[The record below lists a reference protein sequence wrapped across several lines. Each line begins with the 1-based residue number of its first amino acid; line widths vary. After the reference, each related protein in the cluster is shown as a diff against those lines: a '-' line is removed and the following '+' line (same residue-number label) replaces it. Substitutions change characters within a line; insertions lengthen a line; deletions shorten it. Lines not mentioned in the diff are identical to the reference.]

1 MNYSM
6 QKYFFPRAAI
16 FYLAATALFIY
27 PACDLEEIA
36 PGSPPPTFEQHFV
49 AAANTNVT
57 VASVVEAVDSGFIVS
72 GYLTYTNFNG
82 TSLFVCK
89 TTPSGSVQQT
99 VVNFGLTGS
108 STGGKL
114 IRTTDNH
121 YLLVGTGNLP
131 GDNGGDGNMV
141 AIKLKP
147 DLTSAW
153 KVSLGTAAIER
164 GTAVVETADGHCII
178 AGSQES
184 GTEEDPYFFKVR
196 ADNGAKV
203 DEGSSVFS
211 GVGRYRPVSIVKN
224 GSAYGL
230 ICYNFSVSIL
240 SPYFIKINDNL
251 DAAVQKSLGNV
262 GNGNGEITAGNA
274 DGFVLADGFSA
285 QTGAHAYLLSLN
297 GNGDE
302 LGEFNLF
309 GSAEYSGLYTMTKTD
324 GGKYVPAGWA
334 QFPSAANGVA
344 VAALVSS
351 AFNTEKSYQ
360 YPTNTDFSDFTAV
373 AALKSGGYVLAG
385 RFGLKEILLVRLNA
399 NFTL

>member
-1 MNYSM
+1 MRTYA
-6 QKYFFPRAAI
+6 YPGVAGFL
-16 FYLAATALFIY
+16 LAASAVFLY
-27 PACDLEEIA
+27 PACDLEEIE

-49 AAANTNVT
+49 AAANTNVN
-57 VASVVEAVDSGFIVS
+57 VASVAEAVDSGFIVS

-89 TTPSGSVQQT
+89 MTPSGSLQQT
-99 VVNFGLTGS
+99 VVNFGMTGS
-108 STGGKL
+108 SEGGKL
-114 IRTTDNH
+114 IRTSDNH

-131 GDNGGDGNMV
+131 GDNGGDANMV

-147 DLTSAW
+147 DLTVAW
-153 KVSLGTAAIER
+153 KVSLGSAAAER
-164 GTAVVETADGHCII
+164 GTAVVETGDGHYII
-178 AGSQES
+178 AGSREDN
-184 GTEEDPYFFKVR
+184 TEEDPYFFKVK

-203 DEGSSVFS
+203 DEGTSVFS

-230 ICYNFSVSIL
+230 ICYNYSISIL
-240 SPYFIKINDNL
+240 SPHFIKINDNL
-251 DAAVQKSLGNV
+251 DASIQKSLGNV

-309 GSAEYSGLYTMTKTD
+309 GSAEYSGLFTMSKTA
-324 GGKYVPAGWA
+324 GGKYLPAGWA
-334 QFPSAANGVA
+334 KFPADANNVA

-351 AFNTEKSYQ
+351 SFNTEKTYQ
-360 YPTNTDFSDFTAV
+360 YPTTTDFSDFTAV

>member
-1 MNYSM
+1 MNNSIRAY
-6 QKYFFPRAAI
+6 KFRGAAGFLLATAAI
-16 FYLAATALFIY
+16 LLY
-27 PACDLEEIA
+27 PACDLEEIE
-36 PGSPPPTFEQHFV
+36 PGAPPPTFEQHFV

-89 TTPSGSVQQT
+89 TTPSGAVQQT

-114 IRTTDNH
+114 IRTNDNH

-147 DLTSAW
+147 DLTAAW
-153 KVSLGTAAIER
+153 KVSLGAAALENGTAA
-164 GTAVVETADGHCII
+164 AETSDGHYII

-184 GTEEDPYFFKVR
+184 GTEEDPYFFKIR

-211 GVGRYRPVSIVKN
+211 GVGRYRPVSMVKN
-224 GSAYGL
+224 GSSYGL

-285 QTGAHAYLLSLN
+285 QTGAHAYLLNLS

-302 LGEFNLF
+302 TGEFNLF
-309 GSAEYSGLYTMTKTD
+309 GSAEYSGLYTMTKTN

-334 QFPSAANGVA
+334 QFPAATNGVA

-351 AFNTEKSYQ
+351 TFNTEKTYQ
-360 YPTNTDFSDFTAV
+360 YATTTDFSDFTAV
-373 AALKSGGYVLAG
+373 AALKNGGYVLAG